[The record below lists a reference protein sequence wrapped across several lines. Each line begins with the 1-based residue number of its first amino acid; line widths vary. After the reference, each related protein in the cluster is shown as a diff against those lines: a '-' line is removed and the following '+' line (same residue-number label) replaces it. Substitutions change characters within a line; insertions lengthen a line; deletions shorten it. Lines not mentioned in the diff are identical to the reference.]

1 MLRFGLTLLGLILTL
16 PSCFV
21 LFEENSPPPTIRV
34 TGPDVLHAFGQ
45 PDADFGSDIST
56 IGTKKD
62 VFQPDAPMTNR
73 NPATFPNM
81 QGEMAIG
88 NATGAQLTVRV
99 RGLKPTVKLDCAMV
113 GKAPQV
119 LLARALFAPAT
130 TWLVDSGRAIGVG
143 GGGRPCTALLVDGG
157 GLAMR
162 LLFWTSANHAAT
174 MLPSTV
180 AGSSTDRLLKLQPA
194 EGGVEFA
201 PRAEVLPPPPAL
213 DPGSAPGCG
222 QPEATGDLAWST
234 PVPLGDQTILQLQ
247 SAPDGCM
254 LLTLLGKLGVSTWT
268 LCLPPG
274 AFPFEEGDEYFA
286 AALTGGH
293 NLQPIDGYEL
303 IADKR
308 KVRFGRGDDLV
319 YFGAGSLVLAPLP
332 DCAGAH
338 DACGDLLA
346 PLVAQ
351 IARPGLPDAALLPG
365 QKLDLGKGAQLHV
378 IQASSLPIADTNCMP
393 DGKIGERHVQSVFT
407 QVMEVKP

>member
-1 MLRFGLTLLGLILTL
+1 MLRTCTTLLGLLLTL

-21 LFEENSPPPTIRV
+21 LFEDNSPPPTIRGS
-34 TGPDVLHAFGQ
+34 GPDAGDAFADLGFTKDATVK
-45 PDADFGSDIST
+45 PDKPDI
-56 IGTKKD
+56 
-62 VFQPDAPMTNR
+62 FQADAPMTNR
-73 NPATFPNM
+73 NPQQFPNM

-99 RGLKPTVKLDCAMV
+99 RGLKPTVKLDCASV
-113 GKAPQV
+113 AKAPQV

-130 TWLVDSGRAIGVG
+130 TWIVDSGRAIGVG
-143 GGGRPCTALLVDGG
+143 GGGARPCTALLVDGG

-162 LLFWTSANHAAT
+162 LLFWDAANHPAT

-180 AGSSTDRLLKLQPA
+180 SGAIADRLLKLQPA

-201 PRAEVLPPPPAL
+201 PRVEVLPPPPAL
-213 DPGSAPGCG
+213 DPGPAPGCG
-222 QPEATGDLAWST
+222 QPAATGDLAWST

-254 LLTLLGKLGVSTWT
+254 LLTLLGKLGVTTWT

-274 AFPFEEGDEYFA
+274 AFPFEEGDGYFA

-351 IARPGLPDAALLPG
+351 ITRPGLPDAAVLPG

-393 DGKIGERHVQSVFT
+393 DGKIGQRHVQSVLT
-407 QVMEVKP
+407 QVLEVKP